1 MRLPP
6 STGHKKGSQALIP
19 AQKRYRPLGRRRK
32 ELSGPVFALGQI
44 FAQPAPYQ
52 LSHIDQSTYPRAAAR
67 SPEVR
72 ATEPA

>member
-44 FAQPAPYQ
+44 FCAASALSAFPY
-52 LSHIDQSTYPRAAAR
+52 
-67 SPEVR
+67 
-72 ATEPA
+72 